1 MTIVIQACLPVLG
14 LGIGAYLGTDVVV
27 YPEAFRISGDRMDSV
42 AFTIMKSI
50 Y

>member
-27 YPEAFRISGDRMDSV
+27 YPEAFRISGNRIDSV
-42 AFTIMKSI
+42 ALTILKRM